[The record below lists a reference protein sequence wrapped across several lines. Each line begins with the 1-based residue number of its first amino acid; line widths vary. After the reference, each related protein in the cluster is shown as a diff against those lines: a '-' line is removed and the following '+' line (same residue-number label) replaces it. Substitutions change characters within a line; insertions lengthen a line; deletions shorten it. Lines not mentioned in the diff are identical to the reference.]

1 MQKKLDWFK
10 SSTVVINLQSLSNQA
25 DILAILTTHELVTLS
40 KFHKDWQKIEDFL
53 VIAKF

>member
-40 KFHKDWQKIEDFL
+40 KFHKDLQKIKDFL
-53 VIAKF
+53 VIVKF